1 MQTIF
6 SISCIIL
13 LLPLWFIMP
22 QDSVRTYQLS
32 PVEIVAKKEIN
43 LMDSHKYGTDYNSD
57 LFDRNGLSLVRR
69 GAGFTQDIYS
79 EGFKRGDIK
88 IVIDGEHYHTACPNR
103 MDAPAIRVNPLEMQS
118 VNLTKSA
125 GLLSTGIY
133 GKVEYQR
140 SELKEELKLK
150 SLISGNTGAQND
162 FDAAV
167 SFEGYKT
174 NAVFRI
180 SGGIPYE
187 TADGKKFTGLYGYKD
202 NFRYTFGSAGIR
214 HQSESFQLGASFT
227 YGENISFPYLQMDE
241 KHSKVFSAFFDYMGH
256 KAYFNYTDHLMN
268 NTLRQSPMF
277 METDAKNYTFGISGN
292 FYEIVYRHW
301 NADNTI
307 KNPMMNI
314 DIANKLMPDVNQ
326 LSAAGS
332 KDIHLFGNFSLVVK
346 GGLQYFRVGDE
357 SRMEFYEPLYP
368 DAEDSRFFISAGL
381 NINYSQQLSKDLVI
395 LISAEGAAE
404 SPEAEQLFIAVQR
417 PMTNPDWAGNPVL
430 DQPLKT
436 SLRAAIDYKFIRLE
450 GYANYVTNYVNVVKR
465 QAMKNYLTYDN
476 INAALLGLNVSAVLP
491 YFETYISYLYG
502 ENKTNSTPLAEITPF
517 SVRSKLNL
525 PDIFDINIFLTHRYE
540 NVQKRI
546 DTELNELASAAWNT
560 FGAGIRYSYANLS
573 FDFEVENLL
582 NHNYSRHLS
591 YTRSP
596 FASGVKVF
604 DPGRTFRLTL
614 YYDRIF

>member
-1 MQTIF
+1 MRTI
-6 SISCIIL
+6 IYLSCIIL
-13 LLPLWFIMP
+13 LLPLYLIKP
-22 QDSVRTYQLS
+22 QDSVRTYYLS
-32 PVEIVAKKEIN
+32 PVEIIAKKEIN
-43 LMDSHKYGTDYNSD
+43 LLDNHKYGTDYNSD
-57 LFDRNGLSLVRR
+57 LFDRNGLSMVRR

-79 EGFKRGDIK
+79 EGFKRGDVK

-118 VNLTKSA
+118 VDLTKSA

-133 GKVEYQR
+133 GKIEYHRADLEEQR
-140 SELKEELKLK
+140 RLKTFLT
-150 SLISGNTGAQND
+150 GNTGAQND

-167 SFEGYKT
+167 SLDGYKT
-174 NAVFRI
+174 NAVFRV
-180 SGGIPYE
+180 SRGTPYK
-187 TADGKKFTGLYGYKD
+187 TADGKKFSELYGYKD
-202 NFRYTFGSAGIR
+202 NFHYTFGSAGIR
-214 HQSESFQLGASFT
+214 HQSGNIHLGTSFT

-241 KHSKVFSAFFDYMGH
+241 MHSKVFSAFVGFKGH

-268 NTLRQSPMF
+268 NTLRLSPMF
-277 METDAKNYTFGISGN
+277 METDAKNYTLGITGN
-292 FYEIVYRHW
+292 FYEIVYRYW
-301 NADNTI
+301 NADNII

-314 DIANKLMPDVNQ
+314 DIANKLMPEVNQ

-357 SRMEFYEPLYP
+357 SRMEFYKTLYP
-368 DAEDSRFFISAGL
+368 DAEETRIYLSAGL
-381 NINYSQQLSKDLVI
+381 NFNYTHQFAKDVVLF
-395 LISAEGAAE
+395 LSAEGAAE
-404 SPEAEQLFIAVQR
+404 SPEAEQLYIAVQR
-417 PMTNPDWAGNPVL
+417 PMTNPDWAGNPTL
-430 DQPLKT
+430 KQPLKA

-465 QAMKNYLTYDN
+465 QAMKSHLTYDN
-476 INAALLGLNVSAVLP
+476 IDAALLGINASAVLP
-491 YFETYISYLYG
+491 YFETYISSLYG
-502 ENKTNSTPLAEITPF
+502 ENTTNSSPLAEITPLA
-517 SVRSKLNL
+517 VKSKLNL
-525 PDIFDINIFLTHRYE
+525 PDIFDLKVFFTHKYE

-546 DTELNELASAAWNT
+546 DIELNELASAAWNS
-560 FGAGIRYSYANLS
+560 FGAGVRYRYANLS

-596 FASGVKVF
+596 FASGVKVY

-614 YYDRIF
+614 YYDSIF